1 MFFGAGISLDTADTI
16 AARCTGFSKVRKF
29 YSDSP
34 DDKAIQYIQGGL
46 LVSIFFQ
53 LMVRLR
59 TEWQVV
65 FRPLGCATIT
75 P

>member
-34 DDKAIQYIQGGL
+34 DDKAIQYIQG
-46 LVSIFFQ
+46 
-53 LMVRLR
+53 R
-59 TEWQVV
+59 TTCVDI
-65 FRPLGCATIT
+65 LSANGTTAD
-75 P
+75 

>member
-1 MFFGAGISLDTADTI
+1 MSFGAGINLDTAEAI
-16 AARCTGFSKVRKF
+16 AARFTVFSKVRKF

-59 TEWQVV
+59 TKWQVA
-65 FRPLGCATIT
+65 FR
-75 P
+75 